1 MNRYLLSITTKFN
14 NEDDIWNFIV
24 IAEDSKQFVEE
35 VIEENKNM
43 YESPVELMDFVC
55 GIFGWEWEDCV
66 PDIEIKMYK

>member
-14 NEDDIWNFIV
+14 NEDAIWYFIV

-43 YESPVELMDFVC
+43 YESPVDLMDYIC
-55 GIFGWEWEDCV
+55 DIYGWKWEDCV
-66 PDIEIKMYK
+66 PDIDIKVNK

>member
-1 MNRYLLSITTKFN
+1 
-14 NEDDIWNFIV
+14 
-24 IAEDSKQFVEE
+24 
-35 VIEENKNM
+35 M

>member
-1 MNRYLLSITTKFN
+1 MNRYIVSITTKFN

-43 YESPVELMDFVC
+43 YESPVDLMDFIC
-55 GIFGWEWEDCV
+55 DTYGWKWENCV
-66 PDIEIKMYK
+66 PDINIKMNK

>member
-1 MNRYLLSITTKFN
+1 MSRYIVSITTKFN

-43 YESPVELMDFVC
+43 YESPVDLMDFIC
-55 GIFGWEWEDCV
+55 DTYGWKWENCV
-66 PDIEIKMYK
+66 PDINIKMNK